1 MNNNFDPKTT
11 VGEIVANDFRT
22 AEIFSRAG
30 IDFCCNGKMSL
41 EDSCKDK
48 NLDIDTLQ
56 SELAQV
62 AQSPRSPSQNF
73 MEWDLGF
80 LSDYIVNT
88 HHRYIYKALPEL
100 LFYTQKI
107 WSVHGESH
115 PELEEIANLF
125 QQVNDEITTHMKH
138 EEDVL
143 FPAIKRMVLEANDKD
158 RAIIHEEINRM
169 WGEHEFVGGSM
180 DKINQ
185 LSGAYAVPAD
195 ACNTYMITFQ
205 KLKEFEDNIHVHVH
219 LENNILFP
227 KAVNL

>member
-1 MNNNFDPKTT
+1 MNTNFDPKTT

-22 AEIFSRAG
+22 AEIFSQAG

-56 SELAQV
+56 GELAEV
-62 AQSPRSPSQNF
+62 AQTPVSPSQNF
-73 MEWDLGF
+73 KEWDLGF
-80 LSDYIVNT
+80 LCDYIVNT
-88 HHRYIYKALPEL
+88 HHCYVNKALPEL
-100 LFYTQKI
+100 LFYTEKI
-107 WSVHGESH
+107 WLVHGESH
-115 PELEEIANLF
+115 PELEEIATLF
-125 QQVNDEITTHMKH
+125 QKLNEEITIHLKH
-138 EEDVL
+138 EEEVL
-143 FPAIKRMVLEANDKD
+143 FPAIKRMVQGANEID

-185 LSGAYAVPAD
+185 LSGAYKVPAD
-195 ACNTYMITFQ
+195 TCNTYLVTFQ
-205 KLKEFEDNIHVHVH
+205 KLKEFEDDIHVHVH

-227 KAVNL
+227 KALNL